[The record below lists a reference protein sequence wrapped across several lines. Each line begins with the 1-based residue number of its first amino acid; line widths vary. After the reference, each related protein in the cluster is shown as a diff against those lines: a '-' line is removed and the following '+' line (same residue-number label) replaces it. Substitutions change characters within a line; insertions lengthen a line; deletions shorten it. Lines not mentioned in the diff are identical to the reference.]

1 MIIQTVSKAARRSP
15 PPEKKRRAHF
25 YNVPKIAN
33 GIKIDLNMGK
43 YMDYLNGLSVIT
55 KKLRDM

>member
-15 PPEKKRRAHF
+15 PPGKKRRARL
-25 YNVPKIAN
+25 YNVPKTAD

-43 YMDYLNGLSVIT
+43 YMDYLMDLV
-55 KKLRDM
+55 